1 MYIQFFSL
9 VQIRVSDSA
18 GTVVS
23 PSRVVGSSAAG
34 PPGDGNTASDVL
46 TGVFKRQATGGS
58 FELANYVTGSKII
71 TLLLLIS
78 D

>member
-1 MYIQFFSL
+1 MVL
-9 VQIRVSDSA
+9 EMC
-18 GTVVS
+18 

-46 TGVFKRQATGGS
+46 TGVFQRQATGGS
-58 FELANYVTGSKII
+58 FELANYVAGSKIT